1 VQVLVSRGLGEPNSI
16 AVDYYNYEVCWA
28 DGGRKEMGI
37 TPRIGEFIF
46 TEFYY
51 LEQLRVYKVSSSAN
65 ISMVQWKFLFLLK
78 I

>member
-46 TEFYY
+46 TEFLSTTGRRVTQSFFFYKY
-51 LEQLRVYKVSSSAN
+51 FKSTLEFASS
-65 ISMVQWKFLFLLK
+65 
-78 I
+78 

>member
-1 VQVLVSRGLGEPNSI
+1 MSRGLGEPNSI

-37 TPRIGEFIF
+37 TPRIGEIIDFLSTRTF
-46 TEFYY
+46 R
-51 LEQLRVYKVSSSAN
+51 LPN
-65 ISMVQWKFLFLLK
+65 ISKVQWTFLFLPKNVTK

>member
-46 TEFYY
+46 YTTSTAT
-51 LEQLRVYKVSSSAN
+51 QS
-65 ISMVQWKFLFLLK
+65 FLFGK
-78 I
+78 YFTGTMEICASS